1 MSETRTERE
10 ASQGSTH
17 SQGAPATPGPRGGG
31 GGVGG
36 DSLERQSSTRGV
48 GVRGVRGSCGWAPG
62 PWPAMSTLLKS
73 PEPWRTGLSMGG
85 GV

>member
-1 MSETRTERE
+1 MLPSML
-10 ASQGSTH
+10 
-17 SQGAPATPGPRGGG
+17 
-31 GGVGG
+31 
-36 DSLERQSSTRGV
+36 LERHSSTRGV

-62 PWPAMSTLLKS
+62 PWPAMRTLLKS